1 MRNRHTPRLCRNC
14 TAPMASQENKCWR
27 CGVEWASEEGPRTT
41 LHLISADAPAQTE
54 DAERWTN
61 EGGSFA
67 SEVTAPLPA
76 TAARR

>member
-1 MRNRHTPRLCRNC
+1 
-14 TAPMASQENKCWR
+14 MASQDDRCWR

-41 LHLISADAPAQTE
+41 LHLIPGDAPTQTE
-54 DAERWTN
+54 HAERATF

-76 TAARR
+76 TAARS

>member
-1 MRNRHTPRLCRNC
+1 
-14 TAPMASQENKCWR
+14 MACQENKCWR
-27 CGVEWASEEGPRTT
+27 CGTEWASEDEPRTT
-41 LHLISADAPAQTE
+41 LHLIPGNAHRQVE

-67 SEVTAPLPA
+67 SEVTASLPA

>member
-1 MRNRHTPRLCRNC
+1 
-14 TAPMASQENKCWR
+14 MARQENTCWR
-27 CGVEWASEEGPRTT
+27 CGTEWASEDEPRTA
-41 LHLISADAPAQTE
+41 LHLISGEAHRPVE

-67 SEVTAPLPA
+67 AEVTAPLAA

>member
-1 MRNRHTPRLCRNC
+1 
-14 TAPMASQENKCWR
+14 MAAQEGKCWR

-41 LHLISADAPAQTE
+41 LHLISGDARAQTE
-54 DAERWTN
+54 DAERWKN
-61 EGGSFA
+61 ERGGFA

>member
-1 MRNRHTPRLCRNC
+1 MRNRHLPRLCRNC
-14 TAPMASQENKCWR
+14 TAPMASQEEKCWR
-27 CGVEWASEEGPRTT
+27 CGVKWASEEGSRTT
-41 LHLISADAPAQTE
+41 LHLISGDVPAKTD
-54 DAERWTN
+54 DAERPTF